1 MHLDRIDLKFRKSI
15 LITLIVFALFIF
27 ISFIIVEKYFLENE
41 FKKQIQN
48 SFSTNIEKKE
58 HELNELLYNTKSSLK
73 YISNLEIFKNALKTN
88 NFKKLED
95 TFLVISQ
102 TNTYF
107 MQLRFIDKNGM
118 EKIRVDR
125 NNEQLIPYIVPKE
138 NLQDKSKRDYFIESL
153 NKKEIYY
160 SNLDLNIENQKV
172 EFPFRPTLRV
182 IYPIIKKDKFIGEL
196 VVNIEIDLL
205 FKSPFFE
212 TMICDSNG
220 RVILP
225 FNKNEET
232 FSKDLN
238 SYFPN
243 FPKEILVDKRFFH
256 NNFISYKLSSDIKN
270 NVIII
275 SKLKDS
281 YFKKFQNDQMRIR
294 VLIFSTFFLFILVVC
309 FIVFRKINEIFYFY
323 YKSKL
328 EDKVKFSNKEFNVA
342 NKFISKNIDPQLIL
356 SQISTSMILTDKN
369 IKILY
374 VNRAFTELFEYT
386 EDEVLGKNPIFLS
399 SEDIQQ
405 RGIGILRN
413 SIREQ
418 KNVTVILRTYTKDNK
433 LKYIELTSS
442 PIFEEKTGKIKYY
455 LGIQKDVTKEQNILK
470 ELKRIF

>member
-1 MHLDRIDLKFRKSI
+1 MHLDRIDLEFRKSI

-58 HELNELLYNTKSSLK
+58 HELNELLYNTKTSLK
-73 YISNLEIFKNALKTN
+73 YISNLEIFKNALQTN
-88 NFKKLED
+88 SFEKLED

-107 MQLRFIDKNGM
+107 MQLRFIDKNGI

-125 NNEQLIPYIVPKE
+125 NNKQLIPYIIPKE

-153 NKKEIYY
+153 NKKEIYF
-160 SNLDLNIENQKV
+160 SNLDLNIENEKV

-182 IYPIIKKDKFIGEL
+182 IYPIIKNNTFIGEL

-205 FKSPFFE
+205 FESALFD
-212 TMICDSNG
+212 TMICDSSG

-225 FNKNEET
+225 FNKTIKT
-232 FSKDLN
+232 FSKELN

-243 FPKEILVDKRFFH
+243 FPKEILVEKKFFH
-256 NNFISYKLSSDIKN
+256 NNFISYRLSSTIKN

-281 YFKKFQNDQMRIR
+281 YFRKFQNDQMRIR
-294 VLIFSTFFLFILVVC
+294 FLIFSTLFLFILVVC

-342 NKFISKNIDPQLIL
+342 NKFLSKNIDPQLIL
-356 SQISTSMILTDKN
+356 SQISTSMILTNEK

-374 VNRAFTELFEYT
+374 VNKAFSELFGYAE
-386 EDEVLGKNPIFLS
+386 EEVLGKNPIFLS
-399 SEDIQQ
+399 GEDIKQ

-413 SIREQ
+413 AINEQ
-418 KNVTVILRTYTKDNK
+418 KSVTVILRTYTKENR
-433 LKYIELTSS
+433 LKYIELSTS

-470 ELKRIF
+470 DLKRIF